1 MTTYLARINIS
12 REDLNK
18 FNHLNIK
25 DTLKLT
31 YFYNSNDG
39 ERVWIEPKDDIE
51 RFNRLVKIFDKHNIK
66 YISEYEYTE

>member
-12 REDLNK
+12 IEDLNK

-31 YFYNSNDG
+31 YFYNSYG
-39 ERVWIEPKDDIE
+39 ERVLIEPKRDIE
-51 RFNRLVKIFDKHNIK
+51 RLNRLVKIFDKHNIK

>member
-25 DTLKLT
+25 GTFKLT
-31 YFYNSNDG
+31 YFYNSYG

-51 RFNRLVKIFDKHNIK
+51 RFNRLVKIFDHHNIN

>member
-1 MTTYLARINIS
+1 MTTYLARVNITI
-12 REDLNK
+12 EDLNK

-31 YFYNSNDG
+31 YDG
-39 ERVWIEPKDDIE
+39 ESVWIEPKRDIE
-51 RFNRLVKIFDKHNIK
+51 RLNRLVKIFDHHNIK